1 MLLHARE
8 MLLHAGHNGERLLA
22 YVRLSTVGSF
32 VADACSAPSVLPRAR
47 ASNCETGGSEGHVRL
62 STHVVTHSASCAA
75 RLHLQAAWCVL
86 LSTPQSGA
94 RRYGAVVS
102 SDSGLILAA
111 DPGRKIGHGDLHL

>member
-47 ASNCETGGSEGHVRL
+47 ASNCETGGSECVYGWAFHCV
-62 STHVVTHSASCAA
+62 HSSHA
-75 RLHLQAAWCVL
+75 
-86 LSTPQSGA
+86 
-94 RRYGAVVS
+94 
-102 SDSGLILAA
+102 
-111 DPGRKIGHGDLHL
+111 